1 MNSWNQPTAGKN
13 HEPIRVIG
21 RSIAVLHK
29 ILKEGDLL
37 KAMRKRDIYGEP
49 VKMEPS
55 IAIDFTTV
63 TSIQEDYKNGGTIIM
78 DRKTAVIVKEKFA
91 DVLEVWTD
99 VYSRMDHMQ
108 SI

>member
-13 HEPIRVIG
+13 HEPIRIIG

-78 DRKTAVIVKEKFA
+78 DWKMAVVVKEKFA

-99 VYSRMDHMQ
+99 VYSRMDDMQ